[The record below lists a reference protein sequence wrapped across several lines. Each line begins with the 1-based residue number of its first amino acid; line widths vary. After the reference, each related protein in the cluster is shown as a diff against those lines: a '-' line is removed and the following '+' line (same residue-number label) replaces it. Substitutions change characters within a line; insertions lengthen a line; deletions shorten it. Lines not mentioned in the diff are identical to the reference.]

1 MAKEANM
8 SEEEYRDQIIKA
20 CFLDEDDPI
29 KKWKESFAL
38 LQQKKDILN
47 NMKIQYVHVV

>member
-20 CFLDEDDPI
+20 CFLDEEDPI
-29 KKWKESFAL
+29 KKWKEVIDIL
-38 LQQKKDILN
+38 TQKKDTLN
-47 NMKIQYVHVV
+47 HMKIQYVHVV